1 MWEKYLKYRCPRY
14 DNMPSIQLYKDQI
27 VSVVNEYISD
37 FADEDE
43 KLITSSMIN
52 NYVKHKIIKPPVNKK
67 YDREH
72 LAFLYIICLLKAF
85 MPIEQIRCGMQFVI
99 QSAGMRDAY
108 DMFCDEFENALQGAF
123 GGEVLH
129 EIKKAGIE
137 SELVKAAAVGL
148 ANFVHANALIGQ
160 IGIASK
166 NK

>member
-27 VSVVNEYISD
+27 VSVVNEYIES

-85 MPIEQIRCGMQFVI
+85 MPIEQIKSGMQFVI
-99 QSAGMRDAY
+99 QSVGMRDAY
-108 DMFCDEFENALQGAF
+108 DMFCDEFENALQTAF
-123 GGEVLH
+123 GGEKIH
-129 EIKKAGIE
+129 EIEKRGTEA
-137 SELVKAAAVGL
+137 ELVRAAATGL
-148 ANFVHANALIGQ
+148 ANFVHANALVGQ
-160 IGIASK
+160 IGKGAK
-166 NK
+166 K